1 MDKERM
7 IRGYLARIGYEGD
20 APLCRETLD
29 RLQTLHYETVPYEN
43 LDILLRKPISFAID
57 GLYDKIVTRRRGG
70 YCFELNGL
78 YGWLLENLGFSVKD
92 YMARFLLHEPEI
104 PMRRHRVLVVSLD
117 GRRYLCDV
125 GVGLEVP
132 RKTILLEEGVLQND
146 GFTTYK
152 IEKDPALGWVLW
164 EEYRGE
170 WIRYYS
176 FTEEPQLP
184 IDYVMPSFYCERHPD
199 SIFNKEPMVAIMTPT
214 GRRTLDGD
222 VFKDHTPCG
231 TVQTTPASRAEY
243 EQMMMDYFGLGT

>member
-1 MDKERM
+1 MDVQNM
-7 IRGYLARIGYEGD
+7 IRQYLARIGYQGD
-20 APLCRETLD
+20 TPLCRETLD

-43 LDILLRKPISFAID
+43 LDILRGKPISFEIGD
-57 GLYDKIVTRRRGG
+57 LFDKIVTRRRGG

-78 YGWLLENLGFSVKD
+78 YGWLLSSLGFAVGD
-92 YMARFLLHEPEI
+92 YMARFLLREPEI

-132 RKTILLEEGVLQND
+132 RKTILLEEGTLQND

-152 IEKDPALGWVLW
+152 IKKDPFLGWVLW

-170 WIRYYS
+170 WIQYYS

-222 VFKDHTPCG
+222 VFTDHTPQG
-231 TVQTTPASRAEY
+231 PVKSTASSREEHEARIME
-243 EQMMMDYFGLGT
+243 YFGLST